1 MQGNCH
7 TYNAIP
13 GSTISDAMISTDA
26 IVAASIGVDSDI
38 CEGSMIAW
46 ENRAIDDAGQLVIA
60 TIRAPR
66 RPAYRAVLVT

>member
-1 MQGNCH
+1 
-7 TYNAIP
+7 
-13 GSTISDAMISTDA
+13 MISTDA
-26 IVAASIGVDSDI
+26 IVAASIGVDSDT
-38 CEGSMIAW
+38 CEGSMIAC